1 MASRIPS
8 APATVASRTTS
19 KAPSRKLSWARR
31 RLVVI
36 VFISALRFQRI
47 IERLSAIIPHL
58 LVDLTLEGS
67 LERVRRIHYL
77 RDFVYV
83 ILQHRIQRR
92 VSNPHLHAH
101 SNIKIIGYSY
111 LHTNVLYRR
120 RITR

>member
-1 MASRIPS
+1 MASCMAS
-8 APATVASRTTS
+8 APSLVASSTTLTIP
-19 KAPSRKLSWARR
+19 PSNSLAIPLIRAATLSG
-31 RLVVI
+31 LI
-36 VFISALRFQRI
+36 VHVT
-47 IERLSAIIPHL
+47 SAIIPHL

-101 SNIKIIGYSY
+101 SNIKIIGYRY